1 MSTNTA
7 GIDAKRKEHAALLA
21 ELEAYNSKDNLK
33 DDETVLANK
42 KAEVCLKLQEEIDAW
57 EVRERILAK
66 GRELGKDL
74 PLPTGKVQEEDENQK
89 TQDIAGFM
97 TPGDYF
103 VTSREFKSFQAG
115 LVRETNP
122 FGMPKLYQSKS
133 GGYLVPITKAERHAF
148 QSKASDLTLNAG
160 VIDPMRLP
168 EIVRATEFDQL
179 TLLSVVNT
187 SPTSSPSITYRRVN
201 PFVRGAAP
209 VAPSDPKPDATATV
223 ELITWNVFTHAVT
236 LVVTEQQLAD
246 ASQVVNE
253 INTHLLYDLDKL
265 TEEQMTY
272 GPGGGQNHT
281 GFFVDTGITEAR
293 TVSGDTLMDKIRRA
307 ITDIRRNGYSPNVV
321 YMDSLD
327 WEAIELQK
335 VAASDNRYVWA
346 IVRDVLGAR
355 IWSLRVVEG
364 KSAEN
369 SLTGERNVLVGDF
382 NRGATRWVREAVALA
397 MGWVNDQFLR
407 NERTIRA
414 EGRDAFGITRPGAFK
429 KIQTEAGS

>member
-1 MSTNTA
+1 
-7 GIDAKRKEHAALLA
+7 
-21 ELEAYNSKDNLK
+21 
-33 DDETVLANK
+33 
-42 KAEVCLKLQEEIDAW
+42 
-57 EVRERILAK
+57 
-66 GRELGKDL
+66 
-74 PLPTGKVQEEDENQK
+74 
-89 TQDIAGFM
+89 
-97 TPGDYF
+97 
-103 VTSREFKSFQAG
+103 
-115 LVRETNP
+115 
-122 FGMPKLYQSKS
+122 
-133 GGYLVPITKAERHAF
+133 
-148 QSKASDLTLNAG
+148 
-160 VIDPMRLP
+160 
-168 EIVRATEFDQL
+168 
-179 TLLSVVNT
+179 
-187 SPTSSPSITYRRVN
+187 
-201 PFVRGAAP
+201 

-327 WEAIELQK
+327 WEDIELQK

-369 SLTGERNVLVGDF
+369 TLTGERNVLVGDF